1 MNIESS
7 KHRFEEITMPTAESP
22 ILLQKINAQII
33 EFNQQ
38 GSLVAIGCKYG
49 IVLIFDILSKE
60 IVRYFN
66 IYLDAE
72 LPDAQA
78 DARSFELNIDSDQFI
93 PYRKMNLAYNDDD
106 FEYQQRP
113 KKQELAQNMANQSAA
128 QSDKNA
134 NSVYNQGQVFNQSS
148 FG

>member
-7 KHRFEEITMPTAESP
+7 KHRFEEITMPAAEHP

-33 EFNQQ
+33 EFNHQ

-72 LPDAQA
+72 LPVEEAN
-78 DARSFELNIDSDQFI
+78 ARSFELNIDSDQFI

-106 FEYQQRP
+106 FEYQ
-113 KKQELAQNMANQSAA
+113 
-128 QSDKNA
+128 
-134 NSVYNQGQVFNQSS
+134 
-148 FG
+148 